1 MLARSAAA
9 VSGRRNWRGAVLVPL
24 ALLAVCSA
32 CRAGLPVDINVAG
45 GSQSR
50 PNPILP
56 SPEPDV
62 RKPPRERPP
71 SDPSPDS
78 FPPALPRMT
87 GRWMGRLS
95 RQTCVTT
102 VPDRDVRADCAASVG
117 QIAAF
122 EMTLTQSREVVTGVS
137 VFDSRTDSLTG
148 TVDRGGLFRF
158 STSRT
163 IDSRSRNEGLT
174 VIEGI
179 GTFTMSGRFV
189 TGHYVV
195 MTTRS
200 ESSTRALDGQTTSSW
215 RIVSMDRI

>member
-1 MLARSAAA
+1 MFARSVAA
-9 VSGRRNWRGAVLVPL
+9 VSGRRTWCRAVLVPL
-24 ALLAVCSA
+24 ALLAFCSA
-32 CRAGLPVDINVAG
+32 CRAGFPVDINVVG

-62 RKPPRERPP
+62 RQAPRERPP

-87 GRWMGRLS
+87 GRWMGQLS

-122 EMTLTQSREVVTGVS
+122 EMTLTQSRGVVTGVS
-137 VFDSRTDSLTG
+137 LFDARTDSLTG
-148 TVDRGGLFRF
+148 TVERSGLFRF
-158 STSRT
+158 VTSRT
-163 IDSRSRNEGLT
+163 IDSRSRDEGLA
-174 VIEGI
+174 VIEGT
-179 GTFTMSGRFV
+179 GTFTMSGRIV

-200 ESSTRALDGQTTSSW
+200 ESSTRALDGQTTSTW
-215 RIVSMDRI
+215 RIVSLDRT